1 MLQKHAV
8 MTRTIA
14 WVLASVAIAGCSA
27 TTTDSASFE
36 GSDRNAGAPSENSGA
51 SNAAPGSGSS
61 SGSSSSGGGTTGTDG
76 PQPGSTQQSGQLT
89 AGVWDDNL
97 NFDFFTKYATGAEPK
112 LDGLPIFSAAER
124 TAARDKWNQRSAKE
138 QLDVAFLFDTTG
150 SMGDELSYLQA
161 EIDAIASS
169 IAEKFPSAT
178 KRYGLVLYKD
188 HGDSYVTRTFDFTT
202 DLTDFQSKLNA
213 QSAGGGGDYPEAVP
227 EGLEQAMAL
236 GWRSEPNVAR
246 LTFWIADAPQHVP
259 DAAKT
264 KAAIA
269 SAVQQDVH
277 VYPVAASGTDPRAE
291 YTMRAAAQ
299 ISGGRY
305 IFLTDDSG
313 VGGSHAEPHIPCYV
327 VTRFDRAMVRMV
339 ESEMTGNHVLAP
351 EAEVLRTVGTPVD
364 GKCETQS
371 SGQVVL
377 Y

>member
-1 MLQKHAV
+1 MT
-8 MTRTIA
+8 TRTIA
-14 WVLASVAIAGCSA
+14 WVLASLAIAGCSA
-27 TTTDSASFE
+27 TTSDSAFSGG
-36 GSDRNAGAPSENSGA
+36 GSENAGRAADNGGT
-51 SNAAPGSGSS
+51 SNAAPAPGGGSSSSSSSS
-61 SGSSSSGGGTTGTDG
+61 SGSATDG
-76 PQPGSTQQSGQLT
+76 PQPGTPQQSGQLT

-97 NFDFFTKYATGAEPK
+97 NFEFFSKYATGAEAN
-112 LDGLPIFSAAER
+112 LAGLPIFGASER
-124 TAARDKWNQRSAKE
+124 TAARDKWSQRSAKE

-161 EIDAIASS
+161 EIDSIAQS

-178 KRYGLVLYKD
+178 ARYGLVLYKD
-188 HGDSYVTRTFDFTT
+188 HGDSYVTRTFDFST
-202 DLTDFQSKLNA
+202 DLGDFQAKLSA

-236 GWRSEPNVAR
+236 GWRTEPNVAR
-246 LTFWIADAPQHVP
+246 MTFWIADAPAHIP

-313 VGGSHAEPHIPCYV
+313 VGGAHAEPHIPCYV

-339 ESEMTGNHVLAP
+339 ESEMTGGHVFAP
-351 EAEVLRTVGTPVD
+351 ATEVIRTVGTPVD
-364 GKCETQS
+364 GKCQTQS